1 METLYNSSKPQTILT
16 QTENNTTLW
25 IGHLQNDPN
34 DHFGGQ
40 TFSCPAEGI
49 LDNIQLYA
57 DAVSYPGEVNL
68 SFHELNKNGQSWG
81 PSIARSTL
89 YVGQSDSQNWIRFT
103 MPSIPLKKTALYGF
117 RLQTDKAM
125 VGLGEAAHDTN
136 HPFSFGREWNG
147 SSANELGDFYSYFSL
162 AFKVEMRA

>member
-1 METLYNSSKPQTILT
+1 METFHNSSKSQIILT

-40 TFSCPAEGI
+40 TFASPADGI

-57 DAVSYPGEVNL
+57 SAVSYPGEIIL
-68 SFHELNKNGQSWG
+68 SFHEFKKDTRSWG
-81 PSIARSTL
+81 RAIGESTL
-89 YVGQSDSQNWIRFT
+89 HVEQSDHRNWIRFI
-103 MPSIPLKKTALYGF
+103 MPSIRLKKATVYGF

-136 HPFSFGREWNG
+136 HPFPFGHEWNA
-147 SSANELGDFYSYFSL
+147 STINESGDFYSYFSL
-162 AFKVEMRA
+162 AFKVGMRA